1 MLGIR
6 AADKDGLLDGHGEV
20 INRLGFAAD
29 VLLWEIDAEEAGR
42 SGFCV
47 VFLCGVVQH
56 PVSKICHI
64 FCRINWHSNA
74 GENASDLHC
83 CTHVIIMEAEQLY
96 VSRMAKV
103 TRTGMVMTITITLAL
118 SK

>member
-1 MLGIR
+1 MLRIG

-20 INRLGFAAD
+20 INGLGFAVD
-29 VLLWEIDAEEAGR
+29 KLLWEIDAEEAGG

-47 VFLCGVVQH
+47 VLCQR
-56 PVSKICHI
+56 PVSKICQF

-83 CTHVIIMEAEQLY
+83 CTHGIIMGAEQLY
-96 VSRMAKV
+96 LSRMAKA
-103 TRTGMVMTITITLAL
+103 TRMGMVLTITITLAS